1 MANLASYTI
10 PNLIQG
16 TSLQPDA
23 QRDPTQAEKQI
34 NGMSSLAEGLRKRE
48 GTKCIAKVATS
59 KFGDVF
65 FHQILRDS
73 GEKYLVVIGKTSI
86 KVYDL
91 DGNEKTVNAATN
103 AYNYLNSVVSAK
115 TDIRA
120 ATIADF
126 TFISNTKT
134 IPAMTSDTAPA
145 TARPAAHECLIWVK
159 AANYGQ
165 KYEVNVNGTLATVE
179 TAVAPVVVSGSTT
192 TEHRIDTATIATNI
206 ISGLS
211 GVSGVTFVRSGSVIH
226 AKSSSAITVS
236 AKCARANADLTAIT
250 NSVQVFTELPTI
262 APEGY
267 QIEIVGDPG
276 NNFDNYHIEFVP
288 RSGTFGE
295 GSWQECVSPGEK
307 YKIDDSKMPQVL
319 VRLSNGQFYFGPAD
333 GSTQSGTKIPKWGE
347 RTCGD
352 STSAPNPSFIGYPIQ
367 DVFIYKGR
375 LGILADEYIVLSR
388 AKEFFSFYPET
399 VTTVLDSDPIDIQAS
414 NNKVSILR
422 YAIPYQDELIVF
434 SDQIQFR
441 FNAAETILT
450 PKSAVISV
458 LTQYEIDIQC
468 RPVPVAGTIIFCQTN
483 GQWSQFREFSV
494 KGAGSALVADASDLT
509 SYVSS
514 YIPSDVYKLTT
525 NDTGNT
531 WFALSDK
538 SGFEKR
544 IYVYKY
550 FYRNQGEGSERAQSS
565 WSYWEF
571 KGVTKILQILCVEEV
586 IYLLAE
592 YGNDVWLEK
601 VAVSDRLSDVTPSP
615 YPFLLDRQIS
625 TTTET
630 PSALKVSAGTY
641 NAVTK
646 KTTWT
651 LTYTMTSKTEAWS
664 GYATTNI
671 GGVFLGSAT
680 SGNQIVADGDWSSA
694 PVYFGEPYDFVYRF
708 TKFKLYKEIGG
719 GKAAS
724 NTQRTQIRHAKIRYH
739 ESYYFE
745 IHVMAERRDTAIYKY
760 DDTTLRVRNS
770 TLGSALPSG
779 GYGEDEDRYHEG
791 VFRIP
796 INSKGENCIV
806 EIHNDT
812 IHPCKF
818 STCEWV
824 GLLTSQARGVQ

>member
-23 QRDPTQAEKQI
+23 QRDPTQGEKQI

-48 GTKCIAKVATS
+48 GTKCIKKVSTS
-59 KFGDVF
+59 TFGDVF

-73 GEKYLVVIGKTSI
+73 GEKYLVVIGKTAI
-86 KVYDL
+86 KVFDL
-91 DGNEKTVNAATN
+91 DGDEKTVNAATN

-126 TFISNTKT
+126 TFISNTKAV
-134 IPAMTSDTAPA
+134 PAMTSDTAPA

-211 GVSGVTFVRSGSVIH
+211 GVSGVTFTRSGSVIH
-226 AKSSSAITVS
+226 ATSANAITVS

-307 YKIDDSKMPQVL
+307 YKIDDSTMPQVL
-319 VRLSNGQFYFGPAD
+319 VRLANGQFYFGPAD
-333 GSTQSGTKIPKWGE
+333 GSTQSGTKIPAWGE

-538 SGFEKR
+538 SGYQKR

-550 FYRNQGEGSERAQSS
+550 FYRNQGQGTERAQSS
-565 WSYWEF
+565 WSYWEMS
-571 KGVTKILQILCVEEV
+571 GVTKILQILCVEEV

-630 PSALKVSAGTY
+630 PSALRVGAGTY

-651 LTYTMTSKTEAWS
+651 LSYTITSKTEAWS

-671 GGVFLGSAT
+671 GGVLLGSAT
-680 SGNQIVADGDWSSA
+680 SGNQIVADGDWSGA
-694 PVYFGEPYDFVYRF
+694 PVFFGEPYDFCYRF

-724 NTQRTQIRHAKIRYH
+724 NTQRSQIRHAKIRYH